1 MPMSISSEF
10 FKPSRSLPVCPS
22 SLERIHEAI
31 HVSVFDPAPPPRFC
45 PISSH
50 ASIHRELKLD
60 GAIGHFPDPL

>member
-31 HVSVFDPAPPPRFC
+31 HVSVFDSETYWAKLAI
-45 PISSH
+45 ISLSQM
-50 ASIHRELKLD
+50 
-60 GAIGHFPDPL
+60 